1 MCGATAGGATI
12 DGVDLK
18 GQSAIRGTVFVDDA
32 PSAGV
37 YIRLLDRS
45 GEFVAEAPSSA
56 TGQFRFFAAPGEWTL
71 RAISKHGTVD
81 RSLVATLGEIT
92 ELDVHIASA

>member
-1 MCGATAGGATI
+1 
-12 DGVDLK
+12 
-18 GQSAIRGTVFVDDA
+18 
-32 PSAGV
+32 
-37 YIRLLDRS
+37 
-45 GEFVAEAPSSA
+45 
-56 TGQFRFFAAPGEWTL
+56 L